1 MKKMKLIRNL
11 GAASLALSIV
21 SLIILIIFMVSSSSL
36 WTILIIFGSLT
47 FSVSAII
54 SLVAAIMILTTD
66 FENTEA
72 NSSKMLWGILSIFL
86 LGPIAVLVF
95 TGKNMKNLNDSED
108 DQNNVVENNSTSD
121 SKVKTEDLTSKVDT
135 ITKAFKLFEDG
146 VITQEEFDKIK
157 AKNLK

>member
-1 MKKMKLIRNL
+1 
-11 GAASLALSIV
+11 
-21 SLIILIIFMVSSSSL
+21 
-36 WTILIIFGSLT
+36 
-47 FSVSAII
+47 
-54 SLVAAIMILTTD
+54 
-66 FENTEA
+66 
-72 NSSKMLWGILSIFL
+72 
-86 LGPIAVLVF
+86 
-95 TGKNMKNLNDSED
+95 MKNLNDSED

>member
-36 WTILIIFGSLT
+36 WIIFGSLT